1 MKGDNMKVNNIK
13 LNFLD
18 NYYMFYDWLKDD
30 IIENKNNLNV
40 YKVPSKTIDD
50 FMGYQVEL
58 LDLKYLKED
67 NVILFTDD
75 FSYIAIEF
83 NNNGKSIFKSSLTLE
98 DEIKI
103 NKKIENLKQINIP
116 YKKIKLEK
124 RKDDLRLNEIIR
136 KTIQVELNGLQ
147 KIMDNDKIA
156 YLYYTWFKKTS
167 NNNKNMLSTMLKKI
181 QMPLTSEEIKIYN
194 LIKNKYKLV

>member
-1 MKGDNMKVNNIK
+1 MKVNNIK